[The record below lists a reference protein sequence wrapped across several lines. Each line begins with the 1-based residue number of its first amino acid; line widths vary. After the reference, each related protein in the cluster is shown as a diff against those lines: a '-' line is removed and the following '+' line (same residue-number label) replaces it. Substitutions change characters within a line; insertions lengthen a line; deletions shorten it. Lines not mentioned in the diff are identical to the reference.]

1 MSSAKAPPGV
11 PAWTSSVRR
20 AALAA
25 LEASEAIQAA
35 GGGRLLVI
43 RGSFDEFKS
52 TWSCGTRASRCGWE
66 HRVQGRAMVQRAQ
79 QRQKRRWIWM
89 L

>member
-1 MSSAKAPPGV
+1 MDI
-11 PAWTSSVRR
+11 VRR

-52 TWSCGTRASRCGWE
+52 TWNCCTRASRCGWAL
-66 HRVQGRAMVQRAQ
+66 RQAML
-79 QRQKRRWIWM
+79 QKLAMQPPCRWIWM
-89 L
+89 R